1 MPESAGQ
8 KLMSKTQ
15 CKIVPRRKSMISEPA
30 RAQCANE
37 RHTFPLF
44 ARPLVSLMGTFL
56 GVPSACRR
64 VRRLSRKMDRGTTQR
79 TARLGGSM
87 PLGSEHSPRLI
98 RDLHSLS
105 TAQPAGLLQHR
116 ANEGRR
122 GRGFGWLHDLFEPY
136 YLAHLFWH

>member
-1 MPESAGQ
+1 MQKSATSLAKDGQ
-8 KLMSKTQ
+8 RNDAA
-15 CKIVPRRKSMISEPA
+15 IGE
-30 RAQCANE
+30 
-37 RHTFPLF
+37 
-44 ARPLVSLMGTFL
+44 
-56 GVPSACRR
+56 
-64 VRRLSRKMDRGTTQR
+64 VRWKY
-79 TARLGGSM
+79 